1 MQPLQR
7 PPAASPSGAFSP
19 EALNAVPEGSSVE
32 KVKTG
37 EGTLPTGSGADG
49 SSPMKGARIAAIP
62 PWTGCAISR
71 VNGAADQMGPS
82 GTSRSK
88 PNAAW
93 SVHAGDA
100 FAFLA
105 PGPSAGDGTRRDG
118 KRPKRNVSFT
128 ENAPESVAMP
138 SVLCQTP
145 RRLRTSGD
153 RVLPNGATDEATWLL
168 YNGDGRLGFELDEQG
183 VVLSVAGPA
192 APFSVT
198 PPFRTSPRAERRGG
212 GAQGDGSLLAG
223 DRVLAVNGLAVAG
236 RDAVLKALPTSRA
249 FVHFDVARAG
259 EARAGARA
267 DRGAELESGQVTL
280 TVPGSTPSYGSP
292 SSSRETSLHGG
303 HMFAGSGWV
312 VGVKTNEQT
321 TTFG

>member
-1 MQPLQR
+1 
-7 PPAASPSGAFSP
+7 
-19 EALNAVPEGSSVE
+19 
-32 KVKTG
+32 
-37 EGTLPTGSGADG
+37 
-49 SSPMKGARIAAIP
+49 MKGVHIAAIP

-105 PGPSAGDGTRRDG
+105 PGSSAGDGMARRDG

-128 ENAPESVAMP
+128 EGVPESVVIP

-168 YNGDGRLGFELDEQG
+168 YSGDGGLGFELDEQG

-198 PPFRTSPRAERRGG
+198 PPFRTSPQAERRGG
-212 GAQGDGSLLAG
+212 GAQGDGSLL
-223 DRVLAVNGLAVAG
+223 
-236 RDAVLKALPTSRA
+236 
-249 FVHFDVARAG
+249 
-259 EARAGARA
+259 
-267 DRGAELESGQVTL
+267 
-280 TVPGSTPSYGSP
+280 
-292 SSSRETSLHGG
+292 
-303 HMFAGSGWV
+303 
-312 VGVKTNEQT
+312 
-321 TTFG
+321 

>member
-7 PPAASPSGAFSP
+7 PSAASPSGAFSP
-19 EALNAVPEGSSVE
+19 EALNAVPEGPSDE
-32 KVKTG
+32 KLKTG
-37 EGTLPTGSGADG
+37 GADSPVAKPAG
-49 SSPMKGARIAAIP
+49 ASSPMKGAHIAAIP

-105 PGPSAGDGTRRDG
+105 PGASAGDGMARRDG

-128 ENAPESVAMP
+128 EGAPESVLIP
-138 SVLCQTP
+138 SVLCLTP
-145 RRLRTSGD
+145 RRLQTRGD

-168 YNGDGRLGFELDEQG
+168 YSGDGGLGFELDEQG

-198 PPFRTSPRAERRGG
+198 PPFRTSPQAERRGG
-212 GAQGDGSLLAG
+212 GAQGQPSPLTFHPHPRPNPHPHPHLHPHPHPHPHPHLNPYQATSALGLDLLPAAPSVAKMPSLGGLGRDLSSLQGQAG
-223 DRVLAVNGLAVAG
+223 DKLQAALK
-236 RDAVLKALPTSRA
+236 DAALPSM
-249 FVHFDVARAG
+249 
-259 EARAGARA
+259 
-267 DRGAELESGQVTL
+267 
-280 TVPGSTPSYGSP
+280 PSM
-292 SSSRETSLHGG
+292 T
-303 HMFAGSGWV
+303 
-312 VGVKTNEQT
+312 K
-321 TTFG
+321 